1 MWRKEHLKWSAWWE
15 IMGDFKELGSS
26 GASASLKCGQLSI
39 PRRQTREMGGVA
51 AWLSWGPRAP
61 GMGGWMPIGSERVAV
76 ALCLPSPV
84 KRGTEE
90 ELREEGMLMEGAA
103 GKGLVPFPGSSGV
116 DFWLPNS

>member
-1 MWRKEHLKWSAWWE
+1 
-15 IMGDFKELGSS
+15 MGDFKELGSS